1 MVGRAKRTPGGSLLL
16 SLWSFVQAKTG
27 WTRLTLTSVDSP
39 PSLLLP
45 LPISLS
51 PLSLFSDL
59 VNSSV
64 MIRKNESSS
73 TALSKRARV
82 EDEDDTPT
90 LTVAIGSTSSGGK
103 PEAGALIRTVK
114 RTSGLEAPIVS
125 LSGAHGVSNISLST
139 SISRRKRAR
148 RRGTMD

>member
-1 MVGRAKRTPGGSLLL
+1 MGEQTKARRSSRPPLEFEQKRAGRVDPYPRRLPSFLPFLFPSPLFLLL
-16 SLWSFVQAKTG
+16 SFRILS
-27 WTRLTLTSVDSP
+27 TSR
-39 PSLLLP
+39 
-45 LPISLS
+45 
-51 PLSLFSDL
+51 
-59 VNSSV
+59 

-125 LSGAHGVSNISLST
+125 LSGAHGVSTRFYTFIYDREKES
-139 SISRRKRAR
+139 
-148 RRGTMD
+148 